1 MSEKMSYR
9 EKIKRS
15 GYLSDEVKNKEEIA
29 KDLEERTNEEVKRQN
44 ELIDTH
50 KCEISSVGRVE
61 VMSVDFELVQSFC

>member
-44 ELIDTH
+44 ELIDTN
-50 KCEISSVGRVE
+50 KCEISSMGRVE